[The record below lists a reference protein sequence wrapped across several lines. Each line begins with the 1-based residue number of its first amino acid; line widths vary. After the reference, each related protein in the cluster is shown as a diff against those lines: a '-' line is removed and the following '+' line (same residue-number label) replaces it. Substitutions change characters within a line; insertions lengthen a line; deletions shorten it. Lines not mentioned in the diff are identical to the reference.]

1 MWFVLPSATARES
14 TLVRSKSIIAKWRL
28 AKQWAAFA
36 RTFDRFVP
44 FRLES
49 LEARAAFEGGVIKSG
64 RYPSH
69 RGRRLTSTKQAAA
82 FDVIIFKAT
91 APCSAWAAAAAASGT
106 SWGGGGGGIDTLQ
119 GIVNVDDYWNRK
131 CVKITAKLAGIQQ
144 APHG

>member
-14 TLVRSKSIIAKWRL
+14 TLVRSKSIIATWRL

-69 RGRRLTSTKQAAA
+69 RGRRFTSTKQAAA
-82 FDVIIFKAT
+82 FDVIIFKPRT
-91 APCSAWAAAAAASGT
+91 LRHRGLQRLLHLGQV
-106 SWGGGGGGIDTLQ
+106 GGGGGGGGVGGIASLQ
-119 GIVNVDDYWNRK
+119 G
-131 CVKITAKLAGIQQ
+131 Q
-144 APHG
+144 